1 MRHKYAVGQIVEII
15 PAPRLSN
22 RPSGPCEV
30 LLQLPFEG
38 HRLQYRVQSLAE
50 NNQRVINEED
60 LRSSPAVADGTREA
74 PSPFARI
81 PVLRR

>member
-1 MRHKYAVGQIVEII
+1 MRHKYAVGQMVDLV

-30 LLQLPFEG
+30 LVQLPFEG
-38 HRLQYRVQSLAE
+38 NRLQYRVQSLAE
-50 NNQRVINEED
+50 NNQRVVNEED
-60 LRSSPAVADGTREA
+60 LRPSMASSGRADEA
-74 PSPFARI
+74 APPFAGI